1 MFVCSHCGE
10 KTRVTNLCLLKIA
23 CNNVNT
29 DGRKCLFLLLE
40 TKIYSWSAIAKFS
53 PLFYES
59 KKLFLVYENA
69 LLITTLVFL

>member
-1 MFVCSHCGE
+1 MFI
-10 KTRVTNLCLLKIA
+10 KIA

-29 DGRKCLFLLLE
+29 DGRKCLFLLLG

-69 LLITTLVFL
+69 LLITTLVLL